1 MEGKDTQFLAEMYH
15 LVKKMED
22 LIDEFEVKD
31 RLIASVVVGLF
42 NEEDMDSD
50 EDIAQVKTMYSF
62 HLESRDELNVIKDL
76 MDEMYQPDEDPL
88 DGLLGGLG
96 ISLN

>member
-1 MEGKDTQFLAEMYH
+1 MYH

>member
-62 HLESRDELNVIKDL
+62 HLDSRDELNVIKDL

>member
-15 LVKKMED
+15 LVKKMEE
-22 LIDEFEVKD
+22 LGIGRPSTY
-31 RLIASVVVGLF
+31 RLLASVVIGLF
-42 NEEDMDSD
+42 NEEDMDSE

-62 HLESRDELNVIKDL
+62 HLESRDELNVIKEL
-76 MDEMYQPDEDPL
+76 MDEMYKPDEDPL
-88 DGLLGGLG
+88 DGLLGDLG

>member
-22 LIDEFEVKD
+22 LIEEFEVKD
-31 RLIASVVVGLF
+31 RLLASIVIGLF
-42 NEEDMDSD
+42 NEEDMNSD

-62 HLESRDELNVIKDL
+62 HLESRDELNVIKEL
-76 MDEMYQPDEDPL
+76 MDEMYEPDEDPL
-88 DGLLGGLG
+88 GGLLGDLG

>member
-22 LIDEFEVKD
+22 LIEEFEVKD
-31 RLIASVVVGLF
+31 RLLASIVIGLF
-42 NEEDMDSD
+42 NEEDMNSD

-62 HLESRDELNVIKDL
+62 HLESRDELNVIKEL
-76 MDEMYQPDEDPL
+76 MDEMYKPDEDPL
-88 DGLLGGLG
+88 DGLLGDLG